1 MNSIVIGSGFGGI
14 AAALRLKAKGH
25 KVKLIEKHPD
35 LGGRARV
42 FKRNGFIYDAGPTVI
57 TAPYLINELF
67 ELFNK
72 DPKNYI
78 ELTPL
83 KIWYQFIFE
92 DKTKFNYSGDE
103 IEMKDQIEKL
113 SKEDVN
119 GYEKLVNFTKKI
131 FDKGFL
137 ELADVPFDKPFVMMQ
152 QLPALLKLK
161 SYKSVYSLVSSYI
174 KNEKLRRMLSMHP
187 LLVGGNPFT
196 TTSIYGLIL
205 YLEKKW
211 GIHYSVGGTGNIIKG
226 FEKLM
231 NEVGIEIIKN
241 TEVTEIITK
250 NNKISGVKLNNENEI
265 DADNVVCNADPPAFY
280 EKMLSKS
287 NENSM
292 LFNWKKNRMEYSMG
306 LFVYYFG
313 TKKIYENV
321 EHHTIKFGNKYEE
334 HLDDIFNKKKLN
346 NENEIGADNVVCNAD
361 PPAFYEKMLS
371 KSNESSMLFNW
382 KKNRMEYSMG
392 LFVYYFGTK
401 KIYENVEHHTIK
413 FGNKYKEHLDDIFDK
428 KKLNNDISYYLHRPT
443 ATDKTMA
450 PEGNDC
456 FYVLVPVP
464 NNQSKINWETEGEK
478 MKNLVIEKMEKDLMP
493 DLKNN
498 IVEDFYLTPD
508 YFEKELNTK
517 FGSGFSIQPKFT
529 QSAYFRFHNK
539 SEIYD
544 GLYFVGAGTHPGAGV
559 PGVLSSA
566 KVLDKLF

>member
-25 KVKLIEKHPD
+25 QVTLVEKHPD

-42 FKRNGFIYDAGPTVI
+42 FKKNGFTFDGGPTVI

-67 ELFNK
+67 DLFKK
-72 DPKNYI
+72 DPKDYI

-92 DKTKFNYSGDE
+92 DKTKFDYSGNE
-103 IEMKDQIEKL
+103 SEMKNQIQKIN
-113 SKEDVN
+113 KTDVK

-131 FDKGFL
+131 FDKGFT
-137 ELADVPFDKPFVMMQ
+137 ELADVPFDKPFVMMK

-174 KNEKLRRMLSMHP
+174 QSEKLRRMLSMHP
-187 LLVGGNPFT
+187 LLVGGNPFS

-211 GIHYSVGGTGNIIKG
+211 GIHYSMGGTGNIIKG
-226 FEKLM
+226 YEKLM
-231 NEVGIEIIKN
+231 NEVGIKILKES
-241 TEVTEIITK
+241 EVTKIISK
-250 NNKISGVKLNNENEI
+250 NNKISGIQINNQIDI
-265 DADNVVCNADPPAFY
+265 DADNVICNADPPAVY
-280 EKMLSKS
+280 EKLLGQNK
-287 NENSM
+287 NNS
-292 LFNWKKNRMEYSMG
+292 
-306 LFVYYFG
+306 
-313 TKKIYENV
+313 I
-321 EHHTIKFGNKYEE
+321 
-334 HLDDIFNKKKLN
+334 
-346 NENEIGADNVVCNAD
+346 
-361 PPAFYEKMLS
+361 
-371 KSNESSMLFNW
+371 LFNW

-428 KKLNNDISYYLHRPT
+428 KKLNEDISYYLHRPT
-443 ATDKTMA
+443 ATDKSMA
-450 PEGNDC
+450 PQGNDC

-464 NNQSKINWETEGEK
+464 NNQSKINWDIEGKK
-478 MKNLVIEKMEKDLMP
+478 MKKLVIEKMEKDLMP
-493 DLKNN
+493 NLSEN

-508 YFEKELNTK
+508 YFEKDLNTK

-539 SEIYD
+539 SEVYD

-566 KVLDKLF
+566 KVLDKII

>member
-25 KVKLIEKHPD
+25 EVKIIEKHPD

-42 FKRNGFIYDAGPTVI
+42 FKKNGFTFDGGPTVI

-67 ELFNK
+67 ELFKK
-72 DPKNYI
+72 DSKHYI
-78 ELTPL
+78 ELSPL

-103 IEMKDQIEKL
+103 ASMIKQIENINKD
-113 SKEDVN
+113 DVK
-119 GYEKLVNFTKKI
+119 GYQKLVAFTKKI
-131 FDKGFL
+131 FDKGFT

-161 SYKSVYSLVSSYI
+161 SYKSVYSLVSTFI

-211 GIHYSVGGTGNIIKG
+211 GIHYSMGGTGNIIKG
-226 FEKLM
+226 LEKLM
-231 NEVGIEIIKN
+231 QEEGIDILKN
-241 TEVTEIITK
+241 SEVTEIVSK
-250 NNKISGVKLNNENEI
+250 SNKITGVKLNDKDIIEAENVI
-265 DADNVVCNADPPAFY
+265 CNADPPAFY
-280 EKMLSKS
+280 EKMQKMNGQGSFI
-287 NENSM
+287 
-292 LFNWKKNRMEYSMG
+292 FNWKKKRMEYSMG

-313 TKKIYENV
+313 TKKV
-321 EHHTIKFGNKYEE
+321 
-334 HLDDIFNKKKLN
+334 
-346 NENEIGADNVVCNAD
+346 
-361 PPAFYEKMLS
+361 
-371 KSNESSMLFNW
+371 
-382 KKNRMEYSMG
+382 
-392 LFVYYFGTK
+392 
-401 KIYENVEHHTIK
+401 YENVEHHTIK
-413 FGNKYKEHLDDIFDK
+413 FGNKYKEHLEDIFNN
-428 KKLNNDISYYLHRPT
+428 KKLNNDISYYLHRPS
-443 ATDKTMA
+443 ATDKSMA

-464 NNQSKINWETEGEK
+464 NNQSKIDWQTEGEN
-478 MKNLVIEKMEKDLMP
+478 MKNLVIDKMEKDLMP
-493 DLKNN
+493 NLREN
-498 IVEDFYLTPD
+498 IVADFYLTPD
-508 YFEKELNTK
+508 YFEKDLNTK

-566 KVLDKLF
+566 KVLDKLL

>member
-25 KVKLIEKHPD
+25 QVTLVEKHPD

-42 FKRNGFIYDAGPTVI
+42 FKKNGFTFDGGPTVI

-67 ELFNK
+67 DLFKK
-72 DPKNYI
+72 DPKDYI

-92 DKTKFNYSGDE
+92 DKTKFDYSGNE
-103 IEMKDQIEKL
+103 SEMKNQIQKIN
-113 SKEDVN
+113 KTDVK

-131 FDKGFL
+131 FDKGFT
-137 ELADVPFDKPFVMMQ
+137 ELADVPFDKPFVMMK

-174 KNEKLRRMLSMHP
+174 QSEKLRRMLSMHP
-187 LLVGGNPFT
+187 LLVGGNPFS

-211 GIHYSVGGTGNIIKG
+211 GIHYSMGGTGNIIKG
-226 FEKLM
+226 YEKLM
-231 NEVGIEIIKN
+231 NEVGIKILKES
-241 TEVTEIITK
+241 EVTKIISK
-250 NNKISGVKLNNENEI
+250 NNKISGVQINSQINI
-265 DADNVVCNADPPAFY
+265 DADNVICNADPPAVY
-280 EKMLSKS
+280 EKLLGQNK
-287 NENSM
+287 NNSI

-321 EHHTIKFGNKYEE
+321 EHHK
-334 HLDDIFNKKKLN
+334 
-346 NENEIGADNVVCNAD
+346 
-361 PPAFYEKMLS
+361 
-371 KSNESSMLFNW
+371 
-382 KKNRMEYSMG
+382 
-392 LFVYYFGTK
+392 
-401 KIYENVEHHTIK
+401 IK

-428 KKLNNDISYYLHRPT
+428 KKLNKDISYYLHRPT
-443 ATDKTMA
+443 ATDKSMA
-450 PEGNDC
+450 PDGNDC

-464 NNQSKINWETEGEK
+464 NNQSKINWDIEGEK
-478 MKNLVIEKMEKDLMP
+478 MKKLVVDKMEKDLMP
-493 DLKNN
+493 NLSEN
-498 IVEDFYLTPD
+498 IIEDFYLTPD
-508 YFEKELNTK
+508 YFEKDLNTK
-517 FGSGFSIQPKFT
+517 YGSGFSIQPKFT

-539 SEIYD
+539 SEVYD

-566 KVLDKLF
+566 KVLDKII

>member
-14 AAALRLKAKGH
+14 AAALRLRAKGH
-25 KVKLIEKHPD
+25 EVTIIEKHPE

-42 FKRNGFIYDAGPTVI
+42 FKKNGFTFDGGPTVI

-67 ELFNK
+67 DLFKK
-72 DPKNYI
+72 DPKDYI
-78 ELTPL
+78 KLTPL

-92 DKTKFNYSGDE
+92 DKTKFNYSGNE
-103 IEMKDQIEKL
+103 SEMKDQIEKINI
-113 SKEDVN
+113 KDVK
-119 GYEKLVNFTKKI
+119 GYERLVSFTKKI
-131 FDKGFL
+131 FDKGFT

-174 KNEKLRRMLSMHP
+174 QSEKLRRMLSMHP
-187 LLVGGNPFT
+187 LLVGGNPFS

-211 GIHYSVGGTGNIIKG
+211 GIHYSMGGTGNIIKG
-226 FEKLM
+226 YEKLM
-231 NEVGIEIIKN
+231 NEVGIKILKES
-241 TEVTEIITK
+241 EVTKIISK
-250 NNKISGVKLNNENEI
+250 NNKISGVQVNNQTDI
-265 DADNVVCNADPPAFY
+265 DADNVICNADPPAVY
-280 EKMLSKS
+280 EKLLSQ
-287 NENSM
+287 NNNNS
-292 LFNWKKNRMEYSMG
+292 F
-306 LFVYYFG
+306 
-313 TKKIYENV
+313 
-321 EHHTIKFGNKYEE
+321 
-334 HLDDIFNKKKLN
+334 
-346 NENEIGADNVVCNAD
+346 
-361 PPAFYEKMLS
+361 
-371 KSNESSMLFNW
+371 LFNW

-428 KKLNNDISYYLHRPT
+428 KRLNEDISYYLHRPT
-443 ATDKTMA
+443 ATDKSMA

-464 NNQSKINWETEGEK
+464 NNQSKIDWDIEGEK
-478 MKNLVIEKMEKDLMP
+478 MKKLVIEKMEKDLMP
-493 DLKNN
+493 NLKEN

-508 YFEKELNTK
+508 YFEKDLNTK
-517 FGSGFSIQPKFT
+517 YGSGFSIQPKFT

-539 SEIYD
+539 SEVYD

-566 KVLDKLF
+566 KVLDKII

>member
-25 KVKLIEKHPD
+25 QVTLIEKHQD

-42 FKRNGFIYDAGPTVI
+42 FKKNGFIFDGGPTVI

-67 ELFNK
+67 ELFKK
-72 DPKNYI
+72 DPKDYI
-78 ELTPL
+78 ELSPL

-92 DKTKFNYSGDE
+92 DKSKFNYSGNE
-103 IEMKDQIEKL
+103 NEMKAQIEKL
-113 SKEDVN
+113 NKEDVK
-119 GYEKLVNFTKKI
+119 GYEKLVDFTKKI
-131 FDKGFL
+131 FDKGFT

-211 GIHYSVGGTGNIIKG
+211 GIHYSMGGTGNIIKG

-231 NEVGIEIIKN
+231 NEVGIKVIKGNEVKKIISKN
-241 TEVTEIITK
+241 TKIT
-250 NNKISGVKLNNENEI
+250 GVQLSNDNTIN
-265 DADNVVCNADPPAFY
+265 ADIVICNADPPAVY
-280 EKMLSKS
+280 EKLLDG
-287 NENSM
+287 NNNNSF
-292 LFNWKKNRMEYSMG
+292 LFNWKK
-306 LFVYYFG
+306 
-313 TKKIYENV
+313 K
-321 EHHTIKFGNKYEE
+321 
-334 HLDDIFNKKKLN
+334 
-346 NENEIGADNVVCNAD
+346 
-361 PPAFYEKMLS
+361 
-371 KSNESSMLFNW
+371 
-382 KKNRMEYSMG
+382 RMEYSMG

-428 KKLNNDISYYLHRPT
+428 KKLNEDISYYLHRPS
-443 ATDKTMA
+443 ATDKSMA

-464 NNQSKINWETEGEK
+464 NNQSGIDWNTEGEK
-478 MKNLVIEKMEKDLMP
+478 MKSLIINKMEKDLMP
-493 DLKNN
+493 NLKEN

-508 YFEKELNTK
+508 YFEKDLNTK

-566 KVLDKLF
+566 KVLDKIL

>member
-25 KVKLIEKHPD
+25 QVKLIEKHPD

-42 FKRNGFIYDAGPTVI
+42 FKKNGFIFDGGPTVI

-67 ELFNK
+67 ELFKK

-78 ELTPL
+78 ELSPL

-92 DKTKFNYSGDE
+92 DKSKFNYSGDE
-103 IEMKDQIEKL
+103 ANMVKQIEDI
-113 SKEDVN
+113 SKDDVE
-119 GYEKLVNFTKKI
+119 GYQKLVSFTKKI
-131 FDKGFL
+131 FDKGFT
-137 ELADVPFDKPFVMMQ
+137 ELADVPFDKPFVMMK

-161 SYKSVYSLVSSYI
+161 SYKSVYSLVSSFI

-211 GIHYSVGGTGNIIKG
+211 GIHYSMGGTGNIIKG
-226 FEKLM
+226 LEKLM
-231 NEVGIEIIKN
+231 LEEGIDIIKN
-241 TEVTEIITK
+241 SEVTEIISK
-250 NNKISGVKLNNENEI
+250 SNKITGIKLNNQEI
-265 DADNVVCNADPPAFY
+265 IEAENVVCNADPPAFY
-280 EKMLSKS
+280 EKMLKKNGQGSFI
-287 NENSM
+287 
-292 LFNWKKNRMEYSMG
+292 FNWKKKRMEYSMG

-313 TKKIYENV
+313 TKKVYE
-321 EHHTIKFGNKYEE
+321 
-334 HLDDIFNKKKLN
+334 D
-346 NENEIGADNVVCNAD
+346 
-361 PPAFYEKMLS
+361 
-371 KSNESSMLFNW
+371 
-382 KKNRMEYSMG
+382 
-392 LFVYYFGTK
+392 
-401 KIYENVEHHTIK
+401 VEHHTIK
-413 FGNKYKEHLDDIFDK
+413 FGNKYKEHLEDIFNN
-428 KKLNNDISYYLHRPT
+428 KKLNNDISYYLHRPS
-443 ATDKTMA
+443 ATDKSMA

-464 NNQSKINWETEGEK
+464 NNQSKIDWQTEGEN
-478 MKNLVIEKMEKDLMP
+478 MKNLVIDKMEKDLMP
-493 DLKNN
+493 NLREN
-498 IVEDFYLTPD
+498 IVADFYLTPD

-566 KVLDKLF
+566 KVLDKLL

>member
-1 MNSIVIGSGFGGI
+1 MKSIVIGSGFGGI

-25 KVKLIEKHPD
+25 DVTLIEKHQD

-42 FKRNGFIYDAGPTVI
+42 FKRNGFTYDGGPTVI

-67 ELFNK
+67 ELFKK
-72 DPKNYI
+72 DPNDYI
-78 ELTPL
+78 KLAPL
-83 KIWYQFIFE
+83 NIWYQFIFE
-92 DKTKFNYSGDE
+92 DKTRFNYSGDE
-103 IEMKDQIEKL
+103 IDMKKQIEKI
-113 SKEDVN
+113 SKEDVI

-131 FDKGFL
+131 FDKGFT
-137 ELADVPFDKPFVMMQ
+137 ELADVPFIKPSVMVQ

-161 SYKSVYSLVSSYI
+161 SYKSVYSLVSSYV

-211 GIHYSVGGTGNIIKG
+211 GIHYSMGGTGNIIKG
-226 FEKLM
+226 LESLM
-231 NEVGIEIIKN
+231 KESGIKIIKGH
-241 TEVTEIITK
+241 EVKRIISNKKKITGVQLDNQTMIET
-250 NNKISGVKLNNENEI
+250 NNVI
-265 DADNVVCNADPPAFY
+265 CNADPPAVY
-280 EKMLSKS
+280 ENMLNGNANDSF
-287 NENSM
+287 
-292 LFNWKKNRMEYSMG
+292 LFKWKKNRMEYSMG

-313 TKKIYENV
+313 TKKKYINV
-321 EHHTIKFGNKYEE
+321 EHHTIKFGNKFKE
-334 HLDDIFNKKKLN
+334 HLDDIFNNKKLN
-346 NENEIGADNVVCNAD
+346 
-361 PPAFYEKMLS
+361 K
-371 KSNESSMLFNW
+371 
-382 KKNRMEYSMG
+382 
-392 LFVYYFGTK
+392 
-401 KIYENVEHHTIK
+401 
-413 FGNKYKEHLDDIFDK
+413 
-428 KKLNNDISYYLHRPT
+428 DISYYLHRPS
-443 ATDKTMA
+443 ATDHSMA

-464 NNQSKINWETEGEK
+464 NNQSKIDWSFEGEK
-478 MKNLVIEKMEKDLMP
+478 MKNLIIDKMQNDLMP

-508 YFEKELNTK
+508 YFEKDLNTK
-517 FGSGFSIQPKFT
+517 YGSGFSIQPKFS

-566 KVLDKLF
+566 KVLDKII

>member
-1 MNSIVIGSGFGGI
+1 MKSIVIGSGFGGI
-14 AAALRLKAKGH
+14 ASALRLKAKGH
-25 KVKLIEKHPD
+25 DVILIEKQND

-42 FKRNGFIYDAGPTVI
+42 FEKNGFKFDGGPTVI
-57 TAPYLINELF
+57 TAPHLLYELF

-72 DPKNYI
+72 KYKNYI
-78 ELTPL
+78 EIKPL
-83 KIWYQFIFE
+83 NIWYRFIFE
-92 DKTKFNYSGDE
+92 DGFKFDYSGDE
-103 IEMKDQIEKL
+103 KSMINQIEKIN
-113 SKEDVN
+113 KTDVE
-119 GYEKLVNFTKKI
+119 GYKKLVEFTGKI
-131 FDKGFL
+131 FNKGFT
-137 ELADVPFDKPFVMMQ
+137 ELSDMPFDKPLFMFKQ
-152 QLPALLKLK
+152 IPALLGLK

-231 NEVGIEIIKN
+231 NEVGIEILKN
-241 TEVTEIITK
+241 SEVTEIITK
-250 NNKISGVKLNNENEI
+250 NNKISGV
-265 DADNVVCNADPPAFY
+265 
-280 EKMLSKS
+280 
-287 NENSM
+287 
-292 LFNWKKNRMEYSMG
+292 
-306 LFVYYFG
+306 
-313 TKKIYENV
+313 
-321 EHHTIKFGNKYEE
+321 
-334 HLDDIFNKKKLN
+334 KLN

-401 KIYENVEHHTIK
+401 KIYSNVEHHTIK

-428 KKLNNDISYYLHRPT
+428 KKLNNDISYYLHRPS
-443 ATDKTMA
+443 ATDKSMA

-464 NNQSKINWETEGEK
+464 NNQSKIDWRTEGEN
-478 MKNLVIEKMEKDLMP
+478 MKNLVIDKMEKDLMP
-493 DLKNN
+493 NLREN
-498 IVEDFYLTPD
+498 IVADFYLTPD

-566 KVLDKLF
+566 KVLDKLL

>member
-14 AAALRLKAKGH
+14 AAALRLKAKDH
-25 KVKLIEKHPD
+25 KVTLIEKHPD

-42 FKRNGFIYDAGPTVI
+42 FRKNGFIFDGGPTVI

-67 ELFNK
+67 ELFKK
-72 DPKNYI
+72 DPTDYI
-78 ELTPL
+78 KLSPL

-92 DKTKFNYSGDE
+92 DKSRFNYSGNE
-103 IEMKDQIEKL
+103 MEMKNQIEKM
-113 SKEDVN
+113 SKEDVK

-131 FDKGFL
+131 FDKGFT
-137 ELADVPFDKPFVMMQ
+137 ELADVSFDKPFIMMQ

-211 GIHYSVGGTGNIIKG
+211 GIHYSMGGTGNIING

-231 NEVGIEIIKN
+231 KEVGIKVLKN
-241 TEVTEIITK
+241 SEVTKIISN
-250 NNKISGVKLNNENEI
+250 NNKITGVQVNNQTNI
-265 DADNVVCNADPPAFY
+265 DTDNVICNADPPAVY
-280 EKMLSKS
+280 EKLLNGNTNKS
-287 NENSM
+287 
-292 LFNWKKNRMEYSMG
+292 FIFKWKKNRMEYSMG

-313 TKKIYENV
+313 TKKIYNNI
-321 EHHTIKFGNKYEE
+321 EHHTIKFG
-334 HLDDIFNKKKLN
+334 I
-346 NENEIGADNVVCNAD
+346 
-361 PPAFYEKMLS
+361 
-371 KSNESSMLFNW
+371 
-382 KKNRMEYSMG
+382 
-392 LFVYYFGTK
+392 
-401 KIYENVEHHTIK
+401 
-413 FGNKYKEHLDDIFDK
+413 KYKEHLDDIFDK
-428 KKLNNDISYYLHRPT
+428 KKLNNDISYYLHRPS
-443 ATDKTMA
+443 ATDKSMA

-464 NNQSKINWETEGEK
+464 NNQSGIDWNLEGEK
-478 MKNLVIEKMEKDLMP
+478 MKNLVIDKMEKDLMP
-493 DLKNN
+493 NLKEN
-498 IVEDFYLTPD
+498 IIEDFYLTPN
-508 YFEKELNTK
+508 YFENDLNTK

-544 GLYFVGAGTHPGAGV
+544 GLYFVGAGTHPGAGL

-566 KVLDKLF
+566 KVLDKIL

>member
-25 KVKLIEKHPD
+25 KVTLIEKHPD

-42 FKRNGFIYDAGPTVI
+42 FRKNGFIFDGGPTVI

-67 ELFNK
+67 ELFKKNPK
-72 DPKNYI
+72 DYI
-78 ELTPL
+78 KLSPL
-83 KIWYQFIFE
+83 KVWYQFVFE
-92 DKTKFNYSGDE
+92 DKSKFNYSGNE
-103 IEMKDQIEKL
+103 NEMKAQIKEL
-113 SKEDVN
+113 NKEDVK

-131 FDKGFL
+131 FDKGFT
-137 ELADVPFDKPFVMMQ
+137 ELADIPFDKPFVMMQ
-152 QLPALLKLK
+152 QLPSLLKLK

-211 GIHYSVGGTGNIIKG
+211 GIHYSMGGTGNIIKG

-231 NEVGIEIIKN
+231 NEVGIKVIKGN
-241 TEVTEIITK
+241 EVTKILSK
-250 NNKISGVKLNNENEI
+250 NNKITSIQLDNHDYI
-265 DADNVVCNADPPAFY
+265 DADNVICNADPPAVY
-280 EKMLSKS
+280 EKLLDEK
-287 NENSM
+287 NNNSF
-292 LFNWKKNRMEYSMG
+292 LFKWKKKRMEYSMG

-313 TKKIYENV
+313 TKKIYDNV
-321 EHHTIKFGNKYEE
+321 EHHTIKFG
-334 HLDDIFNKKKLN
+334 
-346 NENEIGADNVVCNAD
+346 
-361 PPAFYEKMLS
+361 S
-371 KSNESSMLFNW
+371 
-382 KKNRMEYSMG
+382 
-392 LFVYYFGTK
+392 
-401 KIYENVEHHTIK
+401 
-413 FGNKYKEHLDDIFDK
+413 KYKEHLDDIFDK

-443 ATDKTMA
+443 ATDKSMA
-450 PEGNDC
+450 PKGNDC

-464 NNQSKINWETEGEK
+464 NNQSGIDWETEGEK
-478 MKNLVIEKMEKDLMP
+478 MKNLVIKKMEDDLMP
-493 DLKNN
+493 NLREN
-498 IVEDFYLTPD
+498 IIEDFYLTPN

-566 KVLDKLF
+566 KVLDKLL

>member
-25 KVKLIEKHPD
+25 QVKLIEKHPD

-42 FKRNGFIYDAGPTVI
+42 FKKNGFIFDGGPTVI

-67 ELFNK
+67 ELFKK

-78 ELTPL
+78 ELSPL

-92 DKTKFNYSGDE
+92 DKSKFNYSGDE
-103 IEMKDQIEKL
+103 ANMVKQIEDI
-113 SKEDVN
+113 SKDDVE
-119 GYEKLVNFTKKI
+119 GYQKLVSFTKKI
-131 FDKGFL
+131 FDKGFT

-161 SYKSVYSLVSSYI
+161 SYKSVYSLVSSFI

-211 GIHYSVGGTGNIIKG
+211 GIHYSMGGTGNIIKG
-226 FEKLM
+226 LEKLM
-231 NEVGIEIIKN
+231 LEEGIDIIKN
-241 TEVTEIITK
+241 SEVTEIISK
-250 NNKISGVKLNNENEI
+250 NSKITGIKLNNQEI
-265 DADNVVCNADPPAFY
+265 IEAENVVCNADPPAFY
-280 EKMLSKS
+280 EKMLKKNGQGSFI
-287 NENSM
+287 
-292 LFNWKKNRMEYSMG
+292 FNWKKKRMEYSMG

-313 TKKIYENV
+313 TKKIY
-321 EHHTIKFGNKYEE
+321 
-334 HLDDIFNKKKLN
+334 
-346 NENEIGADNVVCNAD
+346 
-361 PPAFYEKMLS
+361 P
-371 KSNESSMLFNW
+371 
-382 KKNRMEYSMG
+382 
-392 LFVYYFGTK
+392 
-401 KIYENVEHHTIK
+401 NVEHHTIK
-413 FGNKYKEHLDDIFDK
+413 FGNKYKEQLEDIFNN
-428 KKLNNDISYYLHRPT
+428 KKLKNDISYYLHRPSAT
-443 ATDKTMA
+443 AKSMA

-464 NNQSKINWETEGEK
+464 NNQSKIDWQTEGEN
-478 MKNLVIEKMEKDLMP
+478 MKNLVIDKMEKDLMP
-493 DLKNN
+493 NLREN
-498 IVEDFYLTPD
+498 IVADFYLTPD

-566 KVLDKLF
+566 KVLDKLL